1 MVGVVELAILPNVI
15 FLKMTTIQYIHQVTW
30 VYC

>member
-15 FLKMTTIQYIHQVTW
+15 FLKMTNLQFNIYIK
-30 VYC
+30 